1 MADNSEK
8 KSEIFEV
15 GNKRGNLE
23 LTKIDERDT
32 IEEFVKKVNDNFMN
46 LAAHGGGPSGKDGK
60 DGKDGVDGK
69 DGKRMIFHISQQKEM
84 KGINYLMMLKTAVF
98 HERHI

>member
-69 DGKRMIFHISQQKEM
+69 DGNKK
-84 KGINYLMMLKTAVF
+84 
-98 HERHI
+98 